1 MLLLQRFTSRPP
13 CVARPYV
20 RISKTSGYQ
29 TERTKPF
36 PLTEIDFSGNE
47 LTVAGIG
54 DVVQFARTQG
64 CEATLI
70 DLSKNN
76 LNDAAAQSE
85 LTRLVKNYGSFASQ
99 SFISELLLSGNKI
112 CKTGAQKLI
121 QYAHWERDRFKE
133 EGKPPPFLKLDLS
146 DNTVE
151 GAQALCD
158 ELLSKRIAVLGARPR
173 GRRHRPPPRL
183 HRPAPTHPRPP
194 KRRPGAPPGGARG
207 GGRGGGG
214 GGCARLP
221 PRRPR
226 RATCDD
232 RGGRTAATTA
242 TVEGP
247 PRRPRPPPRSRFRDE
262 DRRTTA
268 DATPRRPG
276 P

>member
-1 MLLLQRFTSRPP
+1 VSRVP
-13 CVARPYV
+13 RV

-158 ELLSKRIAVLGARPR
+158 ELLTKRIKLCSGPAHEGDATVHLPDFTDQ
-173 GRRHRPPPRL
+173 RPPIPE
-183 HRPAPTHPRPP
+183 
-194 KRRPGAPPGGARG
+194 RG
-207 GGRGGGG
+207 GLQDPLGRVLF
-214 GGCARLP
+214 ARMQFDL
-221 PRRPR
+221 
-226 RATCDD
+226 
-232 RGGRTAATTA
+232 
-242 TVEGP
+242 
-247 PRRPRPPPRSRFRDE
+247 
-262 DRRTTA
+262 
-268 DATPRRPG
+268 
-276 P
+276 